1 METRGIT
8 SMLLFSLQESD
19 LEEEIVSPAKLTNA
33 YKDST
38 IGTMDTLH
46 ISLMSDTIVAFDL
59 GSKTF
64 RVILLPHPTYGRS
77 KSLRVLD
84 KKHCVILM
92 DVFDVVMDEY
102 EVVESS
108 FMNGHVFSQFIDD
121 DTYPFEFTLH
131 DEFLAKNTYNCHV
144 FYDPIANEVKM
155 LENDCSY
162 GEYGKDKIVEYVDC
176 LVWVARA
183 LPEMVDDAGQN
194 LTKNF

>member
-1 METRGIT
+1 MRKGSWEFIAQRFPWRVRRIHDDDIVCADVHVHWLTCIRG
-8 SMLLFSLQESD
+8 
-19 LEEEIVSPAKLTNA
+19 N
-33 YKDST
+33 
-38 IGTMDTLH
+38 
-46 ISLMSDTIVAFDL
+46 SDTIVAFDL

-144 FYDPIANEVKM
+144 FLRPNCKR
-155 LENDCSY
+155 
-162 GEYGKDKIVEYVDC
+162 G
-176 LVWVARA
+176 
-183 LPEMVDDAGQN
+183 
-194 LTKNF
+194 